1 MDNQN
6 NINCHSEMNKYLM
19 SENVAYR
26 LRLPISVLLAII
38 VSVFMKKAHSL
49 DNFLIAHIIIPI
61 GTFLFVWFIID
72 VCVRNTVSKDK
83 LRNLEDRCN
92 HMLNPAQELR
102 PQEVE
107 HLEMKA
113 PVPSKEK
120 IKDDESDVDVQEKV
134 HNVGAYISVD
144 SHHLKPTTD
153 ETPHHPEIA
162 VPVNS
167 TDEDKYGHENTNYLN
182 KNKKQ
187 YTTEDAP
194 EEECQMGSDKCFP
207 LCSGSDVNNCNVV
220 APIPGPQW
228 QVQKASTVQNRLS
241 HGVFSEATC
250 PIK

>member
-6 NINCHSEMNKYLM
+6 NINCHTEMNKYLM

-26 LRLPISVLLAII
+26 LIAII

-49 DNFLIAHIIIPI
+49 NNFLIAHVLIPV
-61 GTFLFVWFIID
+61 GVFLFVWFIID
-72 VCVRNTVSKDK
+72 VSVRNTVSKDK

-92 HMLNPAQELR
+92 HMLNPVQELI

-107 HLEMKA
+107 HLEMKE
-113 PVPSKEK
+113 PVSSQEK
-120 IKDDESDVDVQEKV
+120 IKNNETDVDIKEKV
-134 HNVGAYISVD
+134 HNVDAYISID
-144 SHHLKPTTD
+144 SHHLKSTTD
-153 ETPHHPEIA
+153 ETPSHQELA

-167 TDEDKYGHENTNYLN
+167 VDEDKYGHENTNYLN
-182 KNKKQ
+182 KNRKQ
-187 YTTEDAP
+187 HTTEDSP
-194 EEECQMGSDKCFP
+194 EEECQMGNDKCFP
-207 LCSGSDVNNCNVV
+207 LCSGTGVNNCNVV

-241 HGVFSEATC
+241 HGVLSQASC